1 MQRSDDAAVSK
12 PFEARYPATLDDLA
26 AHHIVTRP
34 LGPSHLIEVFSA
46 LHGDTRFAPYR
57 KFAVE
62 RTS

>member
-1 MQRSDDAAVSK
+1 MTALPFQSPSK
-12 PFEARYPATLDDLA
+12 RGIPATLDDLA
-26 AHHIVTRP
+26 AHHIVTGP

-46 LHGDTRFAPYR
+46 LHGDTRFAPYL